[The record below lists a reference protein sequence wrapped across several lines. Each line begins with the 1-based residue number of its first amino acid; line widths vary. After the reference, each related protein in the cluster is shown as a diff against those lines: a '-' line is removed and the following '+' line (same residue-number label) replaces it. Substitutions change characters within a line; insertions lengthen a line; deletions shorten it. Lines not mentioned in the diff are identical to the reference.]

1 MFSIYIILAY
11 VQIVLNFIRYTLRV
25 FVQLYFQSV
34 LLLFADIVDNSL

>member
-11 VQIVLNFIRYTLRV
+11 VQIVLNLRYTLRV